1 MPLCPS
7 KTWRWLLNVYNL
19 KDLQVS
25 NHKHPS
31 INTHDSVTA
40 SKWQTSWEH
49 LNQTASKASHFTWCT
64 LQLAWNGCWDAWLHT
79 IRTHPDLVCVCGQRA
94 QLEELDRVLFNSPSA
109 QLLSYDTTFQLG
121 DFYVSI
127 LCFRHT
133 LFKEA
138 PVILAAFLVHERKFE
153 EHHKELFCVCTK
165 LVRSLNHTTCPM
177 VTDEEVA
184 IVNAVVQ
191 VIPQVPQLRCW
202 NHIFRAVMAWLRKH
216 GAPCQD
222 ISVYLSDIRDLF
234 HLPTED
240 EYDNKLASLKQRW
253 SAPFSDYYTN
263 HIHPDN
269 QLHDGPLNHL
279 VCITLTVVSQAT
291 NRNHWTMYS
300 NSCRV
305 ARVTTWLHDFSTEP
319 PAVILPGRNCAWPA

>member
-1 MPLCPS
+1 MNMPLCPS
-7 KTWRWLLNVYNL
+7 KTWRWLLNGYNL

-49 LNQTASKASHFTWCT
+49 QNQTASKASHFTWCT
-64 LQLAWNGCWDAWLHT
+64 LQLARNGCWDAWLHT

-184 IVNAVVQ
+184 IVNAVAQ
-191 VIPQVPQLRCW
+191 VILKFLNCGAGTTSFMLWWHGYANMGPMSR
-202 NHIFRAVMAWLRKH
+202 HISLPEWHQR
-216 GAPCQD
+216 
-222 ISVYLSDIRDLF
+222 SLSPPYRRGIR
-234 HLPTED
+234 
-240 EYDNKLASLKQRW
+240 
-253 SAPFSDYYTN
+253 
-263 HIHPDN
+263 
-269 QLHDGPLNHL
+269 
-279 VCITLTVVSQAT
+279 
-291 NRNHWTMYS
+291 
-300 NSCRV
+300 
-305 ARVTTWLHDFSTEP
+305 
-319 PAVILPGRNCAWPA
+319 